1 MADRAV
7 MIALGTKLGPQQGAD
22 QMQGI
27 IGRLQGAAANIF
39 GGGAAGS
46 ILAGGMAGGLA
57 GAMVGLA
64 QGAAQHFQEAFELH
78 LSALLEARRFQAY
91 FGKLAPLATEW
102 TKALSE
108 STQYVEH
115 DIGALMGQIY
125 NMGRGLGMTSS
136 EAAKLAQQVSQ
147 LSLDFAAFQGLS
159 PEEAFHVLQG
169 AIAGHAR
176 ALTQYG
182 IVFSQTEKDMLE
194 GLKKTGD
201 EAAYTAKMIEL
212 LNEKMGAMR
221 GAASKDDVFRQMREY
236 QKGVHELKED
246 LGSVGEFFV
255 KSALGWKAIIEA
267 SAKISPLFLAI
278 EQAKKWWVAGDN
290 SEAEA
295 KAAANRARADLAWQT
310 AGEEEAR
317 AKAAAAAEEKLKW
330 QTAYLEGLDAEKT
343 AEVANAGIIATAREK
358 IRAHDAEE
366 LRNKLRKGEF
376 DELEHTRL
384 TKLLEID
391 DKRREKAQKLA
402 EERERE
408 KQHLG
413 EQFGMLSALERA
425 QAREVLKKV
434 QGGGVEA
441 FLGLGEKGRQLAMR
455 FDPELVKQLAQQVTE
470 REGMAGIIGAGMQKV
485 NVSNVLKT
493 EISAKLQLDGPNLAQ
508 QFLEKLWPQ
517 VMDYVNEAL
526 STISGGIRLAQAG
539 ALTVEGAATQ

>member
-39 GGGAAGS
+39 GGGAAGG

-78 LSALLEARRFQAY
+78 LSAMLEARRFQAY

-125 NMGRGLGMTSS
+125 NMGRGLGMTSN

-194 GLKKTGD
+194 NLKKTGD

-212 LNEKMGAMR
+212 LGEKMGAMR
-221 GAASKDDVFRQMREY
+221 GAASKDDTFKQMREY
-236 QKGVHELKED
+236 QKAVHELKED
-246 LGSVGEFFV
+246 LGGVGEFFV
-255 KSALGWKAIIEA
+255 KAAIGWKYIIEA
-267 SAKISPLFLAI
+267 HAKIAPVMLAYR
-278 EQAKKWWVAGDN
+278 AFKDWMAGGDN

-310 AGEEEAR
+310 GNEEEAR
-317 AKAAAAAEEKLKW
+317 AKAAAAADEKLKW
-330 QTAYLEGLDAEKT
+330 QIAYLEGLDAERA
-343 AEVANAGIIATAREK
+343 AEIFNAGTIETAKEK

-366 LRNKLRKGEF
+366 LRNKLKKGEF
-376 DELEHTRL
+376 DELERARL
-384 TKLLEID
+384 QKLLELD

-408 KQHLG
+408 KQHLA

-425 QAREVLKKV
+425 QAKDVLKKI

-441 FLGLGEKGRQLAMR
+441 FMGLGEKGRQLAMR

-539 ALTVEGAATQ
+539 ALTVEGAAAQ

>member
-1 MADRAV
+1 

-27 IGRLQGAAANIF
+27 IGRLQGAASNIF
-39 GGGAAGS
+39 GGGAAGG

-64 QGAAQHFQEAFELH
+64 QGAAQNFQEAFELH
-78 LSALLEARRFQAY
+78 LSAMLEARRFQAY

-125 NMGRGLGMTSS
+125 SMGRGLGMTAG

-159 PEEAFHVLQG
+159 PEEAFHVLQA

-182 IVFSQTEKDMLE
+182 IVFSQTEKEMLE
-194 GLKKTGD
+194 NLKKTGD

-212 LNEKMGAMR
+212 LGEKMGAMR
-221 GAASKDDVFRQMREY
+221 GAASKDDTFKQMREY
-236 QKGVHELKED
+236 QKAVHELKED
-246 LGSVGEFFV
+246 LGGVGEFFV
-255 KSALGWKAIIEA
+255 KAAIGWKYIIEA
-267 SAKISPLFLAI
+267 HAKIAPVMLAYR
-278 EQAKKWWVAGDN
+278 AFKDWMAGGDN
-290 SEAEA
+290 SDAEA

-310 AGEEEAR
+310 GNEEEAR

-330 QTAYLEGLDAEKT
+330 QIAYLEGLDTERAAEIF
-343 AEVANAGIIATAREK
+343 NAGTIETAKEK

-366 LRNKLRKGEF
+366 LRNKLKKGEF
-376 DELEHTRL
+376 DELERARL
-384 TKLLEID
+384 QKLLELD

-408 KQHLG
+408 KQHLS

-425 QAREVLKKV
+425 QAKDVLRKI

-441 FLGLGEKGRQLAMR
+441 FMGLGEKGRQLAMR

-485 NVSNVLKT
+485 NVSNVLKA

-517 VMDYVNEAL
+517 IMDYVNNAL
-526 STISGGIRLAQAG
+526 ATISGGICLAQAG
-539 ALTVEGAATQ
+539 ALTVEGAAAQ